1 MPPTVRC
8 RTDFEKSVIVANFEK
23 RGWVPATNEQDW
35 NIYWASVVRSPAALP
50 AAALLLLT
58 AGARRRRAT

>member
-35 NIYWASVVRSPAALP
+35 NVYWASVVRSAAALP
-50 AAALLLLT
+50 AAALL
-58 AGARRRRAT
+58 